1 MSMTQ
6 PSSGSTLSQ
15 ELIRYIEVNRAE
27 IDRFRYGAYSIRIV
41 NRHLHSWTWERE
53 ERRGKEIDYL

>member
-1 MSMTQ
+1 MASQ

-15 ELIRYIEVNRAE
+15 ELIRYVEINRE
-27 IDRFRYGAYSIRIV
+27 TIDGFRYGTMTVRIV
-41 NRHLHSWTWERE
+41 NGHVHIWTWSRD